1 MKYIILVSAF
11 FMLVFTAQAQESKW
25 QIRADYYK
33 PKGVI
38 SLNNVTVNG
47 FHFPN
52 SWGVSVGAER
62 DWKRGERSR
71 LYQSFTAGYYNDVYF
86 ERVATLET
94 GLGYNRRLYKGLF
107 LGGEFNIGYN
117 RAVSSHLISVY
128 EGEKWVSKVDNSEV
142 VNRFAGTL
150 GLQLGYDL
158 GQHFEG
164 KLPLSI
170 VAGLNA
176 QVLTP
181 FIPGSGVNIFGYT
194 QRRFGVKWRF

>member
-11 FMLVFTAQAQESKW
+11 LILAFTAQAQDSKW
-25 QIRADYYK
+25 QLRADYYK

-38 SLNNVTVNG
+38 AFNNVTVNG

-52 SWGVSVGAER
+52 NWGFALGAER

-71 LYQSFTAGYYNDVYF
+71 LYQSFTAGFYNDVYF
-86 ERVATLET
+86 EQVATLET
-94 GLGYNRRLYKGLF
+94 GLGYNLRFFKGLF
-107 LGGEFNIGYN
+107 LGTELNLGYN

-128 EGEKWVSKVDNSEV
+128 EGEKWVSKVDKSEV
-142 VNRFAGTL
+142 VNRFSGVLA
-150 GLQLGYDL
+150 LQLGYDL
-158 GQHFEG
+158 GKHFNG

-181 FIPGSGVNIFGYT
+181 FIPGSGVNLFGYT
-194 QRRFGVKWRF
+194 QRRLGVKWRF